1 MANGRKRNENSYLGL
16 SGSYRRHGKENARVS
31 HAQIMRSIFREK
43 FFKPMK
49 PPKHLKKAAKDM
61 WSRLIEDYEIN
72 DSAGLALLE
81 SACICYQ
88 RAEDARKQ
96 VRREGLTIK
105 DRFEQ
110 IRPHPCCAIERD
122 SRGQMVAA
130 LRALKLSPG
139 D

>member
-1 MANGRKRNENSYLGL
+1 MK
-16 SGSYRRHGKENARVS
+16 
-31 HAQIMRSIFREK
+31 
-43 FFKPMK
+43 K
-49 PPKHLKKAAKDM
+49 PPKCLKAAAKKM
-61 WSRLIEDYEIN
+61 WNRLLEDFQID
-72 DSAGLALLE
+72 DSAGLSLLE

-96 VRREGLTIK
+96 VQREGLTIK

-122 SRGQMVAA
+122 ARAAMVAA
-130 LRALKLSPG
+130 LRALKLQPG